1 MEIYKGRT
9 VSIPA
14 ADFAAA
20 DGFTLTTGAKWAYDL
35 ASSNPPLEM
44 SLTTALLSGTP
55 GSTRTYQIILNELT
69 SAGGWVSK
77 RTTSLVVVNPPADV
91 EITAP
96 APVFDNEARTYT
108 VPEAE
113 GVIYSVDGSAKEAG
127 TYSASLG
134 ETVSVGAVARVGY
147 TLAGETTWTH
157 TFTES
162 APEPEP
168 EPEPETPGKDVPAQ
182 TVARFLGH
190 PDNPKVL
197 ALAEE
202 HLRVVT
208 TFVRAYTRGR
218 GFVNGVPGADLQDV
232 IVSCTAR
239 NLVNPGQ
246 YRAESLGSQSVTY
259 ARIDGF
265 TLAEQAVLHL
275 YRRRAA

>member
-20 DGFTLTTGAKWAYDL
+20 DGFTLTTGAKWAYDM
-35 ASSNPPLEM
+35 ASSNPPREM

-55 GSTRTYQIILNELT
+55 GSARTYQIILNELT

-77 RTTSLVVVNPPADV
+77 RTTNLVVVNPPADV

-113 GVIYSVDGSAKEAG
+113 GVVYSVDGSAKEAG

-134 ETVSVGAVARVGY
+134 ETVSVEATARDGY

-157 TFTES
+157 TFTE
-162 APEPEP
+162 
-168 EPEPETPGKDVPAQ
+168 PEPETPGEGVPAQ

-190 PDNPKVL
+190 PDNPQVL